1 MSENKIYKAT
11 MYMRL
16 SKEDGDKSESDSI
29 SNQKDLIRNFVDRQE
44 DIEIVS
50 EKVDDGYTGV
60 TFDRPA
66 FMEMLDDARDKK
78 IDCIIVKDL
87 SRLGRNFIEMGK
99 YLENI
104 FPFMGIR
111 FIAIID
117 DIDTLKDRTSHDNL
131 ILPVKNLMNDAYARD
146 ISIKIRS
153 QLEVKRKKGQYIG
166 PFAPYGYL
174 VEDKKLVVDT
184 IAKATVEEIFRL
196 KILGMSSGKIAEK
209 FNSDG
214 VLSPTEHKNSIGIN
228 QKCNFKVNQKALW
241 TAMTITRILKNPVY
255 IGTLVQGKT
264 TTPNYKIKKRFD
276 VPEDKRVVI
285 EDNHEAII
293 DKFTFETVQKLLKV
307 DTRTSP
313 KEKVVF
319 PLAGIA
325 VCGDCGSNMIKKNN
339 GTSETPYF
347 YYICSGHKKKNG
359 CTSHSIRDIK
369 VEKAI
374 LVSLER
380 YIEGVL
386 ELETFIDG
394 LEENKNTSNEVVNY
408 NSLLSAKKSEL
419 ERFEKNVLQV
429 FDDFKCGILDENEYS
444 IYENKYKEKVVK
456 CKESIENLE
465 RSIQNLLS
473 GNSKSKE
480 WIEHF
485 KKYKKIQALSR
496 KLVVEL
502 IDNVK
507 IYEDKVI
514 HIDFKFQSE
523 FEVIKSLTKSMRV
536 GE

>member
-66 FMEMLDDARDKK
+66 FLEMLSDARDKK

-153 QLEVKRKKGQYIG
+153 QLEVKRKKGEYIG
-166 PFAPYGYL
+166 PFAPYGYV
-174 VEDKKLVVDT
+174 VENKKLVVDK
-184 IAKATVEEIFRL
+184 IAKVTVEEIFRL
-196 KILGMSSGKIAEK
+196 KISGMSSGKIAEK
-209 FNSDG
+209 FNNNDI
-214 VLSPTEHKNSIGIN
+214 LSPTEHKNAIGVN
-228 QKCNFKVNQKALW
+228 QKCNFKVNKKALW
-241 TAMTITRILKNPVY
+241 TAMTITRILKNHVY

-285 EDNHEAII
+285 EDNHEPII
-293 DKFTFETVQKLLKV
+293 DKLTFETVQKLLNI

-313 KEKVVF
+313 KENVVF

-325 VCGDCGSNMIKKNN
+325 ICGDCGSNMIKKNN
-339 GTSETPYF
+339 GTSEKPYF
-347 YYICSGHKKKNG
+347 YYVCSGYKKKNG

-374 LVSLER
+374 LASLER
-380 YIEGVL
+380 YIESVL
-386 ELETFIDG
+386 ELENIVDS
-394 LEENKNTSNEVVNY
+394 LEENKNTSNEIVNF
-408 NSLLSAKKSEL
+408 NSLINARKKEL
-419 ERFEKNVLQV
+419 ESFEKKVLRV
-429 FDDFKCGILDENEYS
+429 CDDFKSGILDENEYL
-444 IYENKYKEKVVK
+444 IYEKKYKEKVVN
-456 CKESIENLE
+456 CKISIENLE
-465 RSIQNLLS
+465 SDFQHLLS

-480 WIEHF
+480 WIEYF
-485 KKYKKIQALSR
+485 KKYKKIQDLSR
-496 KLVVEL
+496 QLVVEL
-502 IDNVK
+502 IDSVK
-507 IYEDKVI
+507 IYENKVI

-523 FEVIKSLTKSMRV
+523 FEVIKLLTEPMKV